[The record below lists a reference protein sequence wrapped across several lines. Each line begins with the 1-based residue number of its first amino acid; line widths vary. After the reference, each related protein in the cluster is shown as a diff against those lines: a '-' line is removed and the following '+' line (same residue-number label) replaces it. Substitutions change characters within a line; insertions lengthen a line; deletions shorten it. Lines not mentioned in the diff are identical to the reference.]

1 MKIEIKKLIALKKY
15 SGEFEFDYTPSKD
28 MCLVPLCEI
37 SSVSVRGSYDVY
49 EDYSV
54 GVKLTVSYRIFG
66 KCSFCLKDASKEV
79 EETYDVTF
87 VPYKDDEDYSYDG
100 TTIDLKTAVDDAIL
114 FSQPKI
120 VLCRD
125 DCTGIDVNE

>member
-1 MKIEIKKLIALKKY
+1 MVIEVKKLIALKKY
-15 SGEFEFDYTPSKD
+15 SGEFEFDYTPPKD
-28 MCLVPLCEI
+28 LCLVPLCEI
-37 SSVSVRGSYDVY
+37 ASVHVNGSYDMY
-49 EDYSV
+49 EDDSV
-54 GVKLTVSYRIFG
+54 GVKITVSYEIFG
-66 KCSFCLKDASKEV
+66 KCSFCLKDAKKEI

-87 VPYKDDEDYSYDG
+87 VPYKDNDDYSYDG
-100 TTIDLKTAVDDAIL
+100 NTINLKTAVDDAIL